1 MMTVLTWRAFATGL
15 AALVVVQVVTVSA
28 LLALSRYHGDLVPQI
43 RDVRAWAII
52 APLAIVVMG
61 LTWHDRP
68 RH

>member
-1 MMTVLTWRAFATGL
+1 MTVLTWRAFVTGL
-15 AALVVVQVVTVSA
+15 GALVAVQVVAVSA
-28 LLALSRYHGDLVPQI
+28 LLALSRYHGDLVPHI

-52 APLAIVVMG
+52 APLAIVVIG